1 MSNRNCYT
9 EDETSVLIDLSYFV
23 RSSDRRTIY
32 AHLDAGGHFALLY
45 LQIEEREAMKDR
57 KAKYR
62 AAQERLKLEKKRL
75 LQGKLQPEDE
85 EPESAFLSTRAGQGQ
100 IEAGSGGA
108 GDDGKG
114 GVQKTPQKTIGAL
127 NTVLGSL
134 DKLVE
139 LEKRITSLENSNV
152 YDDFRATKQG
162 GVEAT
167 APNAQYTERRRPSGG
182 RVAGSGG
189 ASTSSRTSRGGGD
202 VRGVARRRRLSFS
215 KQRTEA
221 TVEAPSQVYYAVRV
235 RNRGAPAST
244 PGAVGTSKRSR
255 PGGAQ
260 TTAGVMRG
268 SRTASNRS
276 GGGAGTFLTQLP
288 DVHRRARVMG
298 SRKIERGGSGA
309 GVGFRSAIA
318 EKKRREAKRKIAGR
332 RAEAAR
338 IARQDGIIR
347 EWLQRKK
354 AAAAAENRLRK
365 SSVSSGTGA
374 GSVAIG
380 RRTRPPPVVA
390 APRHRTNNPH
400 LQEFRDIRAQYAKR
414 TDKLRRDLSRRRRG
428 SQSAIF
434 TAGTRTPSVA
444 RPRAIGPTIS
454 GGRFSRHTPISGP
467 RRRDSAAAVAAGP
480 SSLRPLHQPK
490 AINSR
495 PRVCRA
501 RGETGLAVGG
511 MGLQAAR
518 AGRQQGLRMSRDVP
532 GYSGARRSDV
542 SWRQRD
548 GSNALP
554 RVGRVGR
561 VGRRGVGRWAS
572 GGR

>member
-1 MSNRNCYT
+1 MHT
-9 EDETSVLIDLSYFV
+9 DLSCFV
-23 RSSDRRTIY
+23 CSSACRTIY
-32 AHLDAGGHFALLY
+32 AHPAADNHHFALPY
-45 LQIEEREAMKDR
+45 LQIEEREAIKDR

-62 AAQERLKLEKKRL
+62 AAQEKLKLEKIRL

-85 EPESAFLSTRAGQGQ
+85 EPESAYLSARAGQGQ
-100 IEAGSGGA
+100 IEAGAGGA
-108 GDDGKG
+108 GDDAKG
-114 GVQKTPQKTIGAL
+114 GVQKTPHQTIGAL

-139 LEKRITSLENSNV
+139 LEQRITSLEKSNV
-152 YDDFRATKQG
+152 YDDFRATKQA
-162 GVEAT
+162 GVEPT
-167 APNAQYTERRRPSGG
+167 APNVHHTERRRPSGDRG
-182 RVAGSGG
+182 AGSGG
-189 ASTSSRTSRGGGD
+189 ASTSSRTSRGGED

-235 RNRGAPAST
+235 RNRGGPAST
-244 PGAVGTSKRSR
+244 PGGVGTSKRSR
-255 PGGAQ
+255 PGAAQ
-260 TTAGVMRG
+260 TMTGVMRG
-268 SRTASNRS
+268 RTASNRG

-288 DVHRRARVMG
+288 DVHRRVRAMG
-298 SRKIERGGSGA
+298 SRNIDRGGGGA

-318 EKKRREAKRKIAGR
+318 EKKRREAKRKIAGHK
-332 RAEAAR
+332 AETAR

-354 AAAAAENRLRK
+354 AAAATGNRLRK
-365 SSVSSGTGA
+365 SSVCSGTGS

-414 TDKLRRDLSRRRRG
+414 TDKLRRDLSHRRRG
-428 SQSAIF
+428 SQSAKF
-434 TAGTRTPSVA
+434 AAGTRTPFVA
-444 RPRAIGPTIS
+444 RPREIGPTIT
-454 GGRFSRHTPISGP
+454 GGRMTRPTAISGP
-467 RRRDSAAAVAAGP
+467 QRRGPASAVAAEP
-480 SSLRPLHQPK
+480 SSLRPVNQSR

-495 PRVCRA
+495 PRVCRV

-511 MGLQAAR
+511 MGLAR
-518 AGRQQGLRMSRDVP
+518 AGRQQGSRTRRDVP
-532 GYSGARRSDV
+532 GLSGSRRSNV
-542 SWRQRD
+542 SWRQRESS
-548 GSNALP
+548 GALP

-561 VGRRGVGRWAS
+561 VSRRGVGRWAS